1 MSAFITSPIDD
12 TFQLDEMATEA
23 DLENFANFGGSTD
36 DKAPIVV
43 DSVEDE
49 GSGPVV
55 NNRQDDVT
63 VIKVHS
69 GFSCRGFISV
79 FMLTAINLM
88 NYMDRFT
95 IAGKFAI
102 FLQDHL
108 IMTDDLL
115 IKYPPL
121 FISYID
127 IMTCIA
133 FICSVNALNRKLFIW
148 SMQAFETDDSY

>member
-102 FLQDHL
+102 FARSPDH
-108 IMTDDLL
+108 DLP

-121 FISYID
+121 FILYID
-127 IMTCIA
+127 FMTWIA
-133 FICSVNALNRKLFIW
+133 FICSVNTLNRKLFNW